1 MSIHDIVS
9 DLVQKYGTDDP
20 FELCRYLGVRVRIT
34 PLGSL
39 KGLYTY
45 IDNNKEN
52 MNYPDYK
59 KSGLFVGSGA
69 MESANIYMM
78 QNRMKLQGMRW
89 NVITGRYMLCLKSY
103 QESHK
108 WTCIDETLSKIN

>member
-45 IDNNKEN
+45 IDNEPVILISSRLKIC
-52 MNYPDYK
+52 YK
-59 KSGLFVGSGA
+59 KV
-69 MESANIYMM
+69 
-78 QNRMKLQGMRW
+78 
-89 NVITGRYMLCLKSY
+89 
-103 QESHK
+103 
-108 WTCIDETLSKIN
+108 